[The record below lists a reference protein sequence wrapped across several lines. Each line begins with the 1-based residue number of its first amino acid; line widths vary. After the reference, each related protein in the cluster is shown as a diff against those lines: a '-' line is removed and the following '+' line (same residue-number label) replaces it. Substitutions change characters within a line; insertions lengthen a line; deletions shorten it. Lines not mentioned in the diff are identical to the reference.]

1 VQPSA
6 EHFVICRAVL
16 LRLPIQGRY
25 LGPERRREARAER
38 PGVPAGRAA
47 EAWARQPL
55 ALRLMEVHPQA
66 APFRRPA
73 VRQQAVSFRQPAV
86 RRVAD
91 RGVAADRP
99 EVSSSRHPRRAA
111 LLRQDA
117 RALSVLRRQEVSKAL
132 PLPAARLA
140 MV

>member
-1 VQPSA
+1 M
-6 EHFVICRAVL
+6 ICRAVL

-55 ALRLMEVHPQA
+55 ALRLMMEVHPQA
-66 APFRRPA
+66 AP
-73 VRQQAVSFRQPAV
+73 FRQPAV

-132 PLPAARLA
+132 PRPEARLA